1 MQRLQATNRPTNTSP
16 MTALQFGIKSAEEI
30 VQESAVEMANATHNG
45 RITSPMALN
54 GLFDA
59 KMGVVKGEAY
69 CPTDGQ
75 SYLNCPGYPGHLWLT
90 RPVYFTQYMRYIVK
104 MLGLVCWR
112 CSKARFDAEKYG
124 PLLRQQT
131 SRARR
136 MELVCSSAV
145 PKAKKCRGCSAPQPK
160 AWKEVRDTVGEIQ
173 AVWAAAPR
181 GYSQAEAAAFAA
193 GRPTKFDPMAAFLI
207 LDRMSDETID
217 LVGMHPEFSRPAS
230 MVCRVLPIAPPAV
243 RPSVEHDNGQ
253 RAEDDLTTLY
263 VNVIKFNA
271 QLAARLEAGA
281 HEGEIEKCLVLLQYA
296 VGAIHSNKF
305 VAGSQVTQNSGKPLQ
320 SITDRHDGKRG
331 RPRYNLN
338 GKRVDHTARSV
349 ISGNPDIGVVELG
362 VPLQMAMNMTVP
374 IMVTR
379 RNRDYLLQ
387 LVRNG
392 PDVWPGARTVEHRG
406 GGAFRSVGLRNALRD
421 AIVLEI
427 GDVVHRHLQDGD
439 IVAFNRQPS
448 LHKASVMAH
457 IVRVMVRGDSF
468 RLNLAATSSYN
479 ADFDGDEMNMHVP
492 QTSAAQNEI
501 RCLAIVSEQMIDA
514 SKTTPNLA
522 FFQDNML
529 AVYLFSAAGLEFSLE
544 DAMTLLSANSVLDL
558 PRILFGEDQ
567 AEEDDAGVVGDKRAR
582 DEEEDETTEQ
592 QPTKKA
598 TTTKMNKRARDEDKT
613 EQQQQQQQTSKP
625 NKKPRGGASST
636 VPLLRSVTSREIL
649 GQTLPP
655 ISMRVKPKT
664 GTEEVHLQNGRWLSG
679 QTDKSAMAS
688 GSKGVL
694 HRICNDF
701 GKERCVRFIDD
712 VQNLVTGWVT
722 HHNSFSVGTG
732 DLQLSPATLDRIDAA
747 MESTVREVDELQT
760 RFRLGLFENS
770 GAWSNAV
777 EFENQAWNIV
787 QEGRKK
793 VETAGLRGLA
803 PGNRFL
809 DMVHSGSKGNVGNVV
824 QMAMGLCQQAISGAR
839 APYGFTDRT
848 LPMYTKYDDGA
859 LARGFVPRSYV
870 RGLRPADMF
879 IHAQAGREG
888 LIDTAIKTS
897 ETGYIARRLRMSLE
911 IAMVQYGFTVRD
923 HSRRIVQF
931 RYGDD
936 GFNSETCEAQT
947 LPLLEM
953 DLGAIAMRFDL
964 PLWGAA
970 RQTGF
975 ADMFTPEAKAR
986 LGQQEAETRRRC
998 QQTSDFLV
1006 AARDMIVRHVFR
1018 FKAGNTVNMPVNFA
1032 AIIMEVAGQ
1041 MQPLGDRLLDLTP
1054 LEAMDMVAE
1063 LDEKLVVVHCGF
1075 RNPLFTACLHF
1086 WLMDPRGLLLT
1097 QRFHR
1102 AALAQVLAT
1111 VELRF
1116 KQALQAPG
1124 EPVGVLAAQC
1134 IAEPTTQM
1142 TLNTFH
1148 STGLITTKGN
1158 ITRGVPRLAELL
1170 NLTDNPKKPSLT
1182 LRLLPADQHSRER
1195 ALEIAY
1201 QIECLVLGAVVAVAQ
1216 IVYDPDDRN
1225 TRVAADVDWLREFHA
1240 FQDQFR
1246 MDAAAAASSTSSY
1259 AAAAAAAAT
1268 AAPMSNWVLRLEL
1281 DARAMLDKNV
1291 SMDDVDFAVS
1301 SFLGEDGVQIA
1312 YADFNGSAL
1321 VMRVRTQALVT
1332 SGRLNQTGLDTSEHL
1347 NYLKR
1352 AQTALMQN
1360 VVLRGVAGITS
1371 VTPRKVTNQ
1380 VFRED
1385 GAFVKRDVWVL
1396 DTEGSNLPGVLALDD
1411 LIDVRRVQ
1419 CNDVREV
1426 QQVLGIECA
1435 RSTLLNEFV
1444 EVMGDIEV
1452 NYHHLSLFADRTCMT
1467 ANMVAAVHGGLNSD
1481 DTGPLA
1487 KISFERHSK
1496 MSVEAAVHGEIDHMR
1511 GVTANVMCGQHGHF
1525 GTGACKILVD
1535 VDALARHTVGGDEG
1549 GMEEEQAATTAAVE
1563 YDDYGVAI
1571 TNELAKLV
1579 AANAACAGAAAI
1591 TNNLA
1596 TIRAPDAVPQGCL
1609 DDDYKM
1615 F

>member
-1 MQRLQATNRPTNTSP
+1 MQRLQGTNRPTNTSP
-16 MTALQFGIKSAEEI
+16 MVAMQFGLKSAEEI
-30 VQESAVEMANATHNG
+30 VQESVVEMANAPHNG
-45 RITSPMALN
+45 RITAPMALN

-59 KMGVVKGEAY
+59 KMGVVKGDAF

-75 SYLNCPGYPGHLWLT
+75 SYLHCPGYPGHMWLA

-104 MLGLVCWR
+104 VIGLVCWR
-112 CSKARFDAEKYG
+112 CSSARFDAEKYG
-124 PLLRQQT
+124 PLLRQH
-131 SRARR
+131 SRSRR

-145 PKAKKCRGCSAPQPK
+145 PKAKRCRSCSAPQPK
-160 AWKEVRDTVGEIQ
+160 AWKEVRDTVGEIRPEW
-173 AVWAAAPR
+173 APAPRSMSAAA
-181 GYSQAEAAAFAA
+181 AAAYQA
-193 GRPTKFDPMAAFLI
+193 GLPSKFDPIAVFRI
-207 LDRMSDETID
+207 LDRMDDDTID
-217 LVGMHPEFSRPAS
+217 LVGMHPDFSRPSS
-230 MVCRVLPIAPPAV
+230 MVCRALPIAPPAV

-253 RAEDDLTTLY
+253 RGEDDLTTMY
-263 VNVIKFNA
+263 VNAIKYNA
-271 QLAARLEAGA
+271 QVTARIEAGA
-281 HEGEIEKCLVLLQYA
+281 RESEIEQCVLMLQYT
-296 VGAIHSNKF
+296 VGAIYSNKF

-320 SITDRHDGKRG
+320 SISDRHDGKRG

-374 IMVTR
+374 VAVTR

-392 PDVWPGARTVEHRG
+392 PDVWPGARSVEHRG
-406 GGAFRSVGLRNALRD
+406 GGAFRTVGLRNALRE
-421 AIVLEI
+421 AVMLEI

-439 IVAFNRQPS
+439 IVGFNRQPS
-448 LHKASVMAH
+448 LHKASLMAH
-457 IVRVMVRGDSF
+457 VVRVMVTGDSF

-479 ADFDGDEMNMHVP
+479 ADFDGDEMNLHVP
-492 QTSAAQNEI
+492 QTAAAMNEI

-514 SKTTPNLA
+514 SKNTPNLA

-529 AVYLFSAAGLEFSLE
+529 AVYLFSAEGLQFSME
-544 DAMTLLSANSVLDL
+544 EAMSLLSANSVLDL
-558 PRILFGEDQ
+558 PRLLFGD
-567 AEEDDAGVVGDKRAR
+567 EEDG
-582 DEEEDETTEQ
+582 EEEEEMMVVEADAELVEQ
-592 QPTKKA
+592 PPMAHAEVLAAKKRVRVEEEPPLLN
-598 TTTKMNKRARDEDKT
+598 NKKKKKKSHGGAGG
-613 EQQQQQQQTSKP
+613 QQQQQLRTM
-625 NKKPRGGASST
+625 ASS
-636 VPLLRSVTSREIL
+636 RDIL

-655 ISMRVKPKT
+655 ITMSVKPKT
-664 GTEEVHLQNGRWLSG
+664 GTEEVRLQNGRWLSG
-679 QTDKSAMAS
+679 QADKSAMAS

-747 MESTVREVDELQT
+747 MESTVREVDALQT

-770 GAWSNAV
+770 GAWSNAA

-803 PGNRFL
+803 AGNRFL
-809 DMVHSGSKGNVGNVV
+809 DMVHSGSKGNTGNVV

-839 APYGFTDRT
+839 APYGYTDRT
-848 LPMYTKYDDGA
+848 LPMYSKYDDGA

-923 HSRRIVQF
+923 HSGRIVQF

-936 GFNSETCEAQT
+936 GFNSETCEQQA

-975 ADMFTPEAKAR
+975 ADMFTLEARAR
-986 LGQQEAETRRRC
+986 LAAQEADTRRRC
-998 QQTSDFLV
+998 QQTADFLV
-1006 AARDMIVRHVFR
+1006 AARDMIVHHVFR
-1018 FKAGNTVNMPVNFA
+1018 FRAGNTVCMPVNFA
-1032 AIIMEVAGQ
+1032 AIIAEVAGQ

-1054 LEAMDMVAE
+1054 LEAMDMVSA
-1063 LDEKLVVVHCGF
+1063 LDDKLVTVHCGH

-1148 STGLITTKGN
+1148 STGMITTKGN

-1182 LRLLPADQHSRER
+1182 LRLLPADQYSRER
-1195 ALEIAY
+1195 ALEIAH

-1225 TRVAADVDWLREFHA
+1225 TLVAADVDWLREFHA
-1240 FQDQFR
+1240 FQDQFSA
-1246 MDAAAAASSTSSY
+1246 DTTAASAAAASVTAPPPAMSS
-1259 AAAAAAAAT
+1259 
-1268 AAPMSNWVLRLEL
+1268 WVLRMEL

-1291 SMDDVDFAVS
+1291 SMDDVDFAVA

-1332 SGRLNQTGLDTSEHL
+1332 SGRMNQTGLDTSEHL

-1352 AQTALMQN
+1352 ALTALMQN
-1360 VVLRGVAGITS
+1360 VTLRGVAGITS

-1385 GAFVKRDVWVL
+1385 GAFVRRDVWVL

-1467 ANMVAAVHGGLNSD
+1467 ANMVAAVHGGLNKD

-1496 MSVEAAVHGEIDHMR
+1496 MSVEAAVHAEVDHMR

-1525 GTGACKILVD
+1525 GTGTCKVLVD
-1535 VDALARHTVGGDEG
+1535 MDALASHTVGGSD
-1549 GMEEEQAATTAAVE
+1549 EEEGEMAATKEGAAAPVE

-1571 TNELAKLV
+1571 SAELAKLT
-1579 AANAACAGAAAI
+1579 ATRAACAGAAAI
-1591 TNNLA
+1591 TNSLA

-1609 DDDYKM
+1609 DDEYKM